1 MINNNKMLYILSF
14 VVLFAISCEED
25 AGVDCE
31 AAKTTFTNA
40 VNAAGEDGPSDEA
53 ECQVVVDAADEFLA
67 TGCDTSGT
75 DVGMISAMDCG
86 CVPLTNAFNEAAD
99 VFNAGFVSGT
109 GTIEDCQ
116 AYVDAMVDL
125 VDAGC
130 ITIDQLG
137 LDQESYDEYSSGN
150 FCEEYYGVTTITTPE
165 DYTFDSRFNDG
176 ESSVSYS
183 GQVVRNLLINDIK
196 ALIADNVGG
205 GNTATITSM
214 MANDD
219 PTLTISTSTD
229 IGNLQTFY
237 HDISTSQLNDRLGA
251 VTSYTDP
258 GYEANAQDMIAGW
271 VAESE
276 YYSVRPGGI
285 DLGQM
290 AQKVMWGAIAYW
302 QGTSKYMSKIPND
315 DNTVSDDGDP
325 YTAMEHHWDESFGY
339 FGAARDY
346 NTGYTDDSD
355 RKSDPYFDSNGD
367 GSIDFKSEYNMG
379 WSVTAAKRD
388 VVDASTDYDFTGTIM
403 NAYLEGRTLIYNQA
417 PLDEILVQRDII
429 LNNWEK
435 VVAAV
440 SIHYIND
447 TMSDLAALI
456 AAADTSLA
464 WDNLPS
470 EGDGYKYNI
479 HWAEMRA
486 YAHGLIYNDFKLISD
501 ADIATALGYMGNAPA
516 YNDGA
521 DFSAMQTLFDNLAMA
536 KDVLQAAYDFD
547 ADHMNN
553 W

>member
-1 MINNNKMLYILSF
+1 MTIKKQLL
-14 VVLFAISCEED
+14 LFSSCLLIMFTGCED
-25 AGVDCE
+25 NE
-31 AAKTTFTNA
+31 AT
-40 VNAAGEDGPSDEA
+40 ED
-53 ECQVVVDAADEFLA
+53 DAAVL
-67 TGCDTSGT
+67 
-75 DVGMISAMDCG
+75 
-86 CVPLTNAFNEAAD
+86 
-99 VFNAGFVSGT
+99 
-109 GTIEDCQ
+109 IE
-116 AYVDAMVDL
+116 
-125 VDAGC
+125 
-130 ITIDQLG
+130 
-137 LDQESYDEYSSGN
+137 
-150 FCEEYYGVTTITTPE
+150 TPTA
-165 DYTFDSRFNDG
+165 YTFDSRFVEG

-183 GQVVRNLLINDIK
+183 GQVVRNLLVNDIK
-196 ALIADNVGG
+196 SLIADNVGG
-205 GNTATITSM
+205 GNTATINSM

-219 PTLTISTSTD
+219 P
-229 IGNLQTFY
+229 NLAIFAAEGMNTVQTKY
-237 HDISTSQLNDRLGA
+237 HDISTSHLNDRLGA
-251 VTSYTDP
+251 VTGYTDP

-271 VAESE
+271 VAESAM
-276 YYSVRPGGI
+276 YSVRPGGL

-302 QGTSKYMSKIPND
+302 QGTSKYMSKIPDD

-355 RKSDPYFDSNGD
+355 RKSDPYYDSNGD

-388 VVDASTDYDFTGTIM
+388 VVTASTDYDFTGTIM
-403 NAYLEGRTLIYNQA
+403 NAYLEGRTLITNQA
-417 PLDEILVQRDII
+417 PLADILVQRDII
-429 LNNWEK
+429 LNTWEK

-464 WDNLPS
+464 WNNLPS

-501 ADIATALGYMGNAPA
+501 PEIATVFGYMGTAPA

-521 DFSAMQTLFDNLAMA
+521 DFSAMQTLHDNLALA
-536 KDVLQAAYDFD
+536 KDVLKDVYGFD
-547 ADHMNN
+547 DEHMNN

>member
-1 MINNNKMLYILSF
+1 MTIKKQLLLYGSALLLMF
-14 VVLFAISCEED
+14 TACED
-25 AGVDCE
+25 
-31 AAKTTFTNA
+31 
-40 VNAAGEDGPSDEA
+40 
-53 ECQVVVDAADEFLA
+53 
-67 TGCDTSGT
+67 
-75 DVGMISAMDCG
+75 
-86 CVPLTNAFNEAAD
+86 NEAAD
-99 VFNAGFVSGT
+99 EDNVV
-109 GTIEDCQ
+109 TIE
-116 AYVDAMVDL
+116 
-125 VDAGC
+125 
-130 ITIDQLG
+130 
-137 LDQESYDEYSSGN
+137 
-150 FCEEYYGVTTITTPE
+150 TPTA
-165 DYTFDSRFNDG
+165 YTFDSRFNDG

-196 ALIADNVGG
+196 GLIADNVGG
-205 GNTATITSM
+205 GNTATINSM

-219 PTLTISTSTD
+219 A
-229 IGNLQTFY
+229 NLGIIAVGDMNTVQTKY
-237 HDISTSQLNDRLGA
+237 HDISTSQLNDRLA
-251 VTSYTDP
+251 SVTSYTDP
-258 GYEANAQDMIAGW
+258 GYGANAQDMIAGW

-276 YYSVRPGGI
+276 YYSVRPSGV

-315 DNTVSDDGDP
+315 DNSVSDDGDP

-346 NTGYTDDSD
+346 NTGYSDDSD
-355 RKSDPYFDSNGD
+355 RKSDPYYDSNGD

-388 VVDASTDYDFTGTIM
+388 VVTASTDYDFTGTIM
-403 NAYLEGRTLIYNQA
+403 NAYLEGRTLITNQA
-417 PLDEILVQRDII
+417 PMEDILVQRDII

-456 AAADTSLA
+456 AAADSSLA
-464 WDNLPS
+464 PNNLPA
-470 EGDGYKYNI
+470 EGDGYKYNV

-486 YAHGLIYNDFKLISD
+486 YAHGLIYNDFKVISD
-501 ADIATALGYMGNAPA
+501 DDIATVFGYMGTAPA

-521 DFSAMQTLFDNLAMA
+521 DFSAMQTLHDNLAMA
-536 KDVLQAAYDFD
+536 KDVLKAAYSFD
-547 ADHMNN
+547 DEHMNN